1 VHVQQRFSRDNRR
14 KTAYDTSD
22 ILEKCIMQQSTSH
35 AGVYSLV
42 SGLLGLVMCLG
53 VSAQTPSSLRT
64 VRITRGS
71 EAQEIAR
78 FTVEVADE
86 PEEWRRGLMERPTL
100 APEAGMLFIFP
111 NVVSRSFWMMN
122 TLIALDILFV
132 DAHGYIINMHENVP
146 PCLAPRRCP
155 TYASAAPAQYVLE
168 IAGGQSRVSGVQ
180 VGDRL
185 HF

>member
-1 VHVQQRFSRDNRR
+1 M
-14 KTAYDTSD
+14 
-22 ILEKCIMQQSTSH
+22 MQQSTSH
-35 AGVYSLV
+35 AYVYSLV
-42 SGLLGLVMCLG
+42 SGLLGLVMCLN
-53 VSAQTPSSLRT
+53 VSAQTPSPLRT

-71 EAQEIAR
+71 EGQEIAR

-86 PEEWRRGLMERPTL
+86 PEEWRQGLMERPTL

-111 NVVSRSFWMMN
+111 DVAPRSFWMMK

-132 DAHGYIINMHENVP
+132 DAQGYIINIHENVP
-146 PCLAPRRCP
+146 PCLPPRRCP
-155 TYASAAPAQYVLE
+155 SYASAAPARYVLE
-168 IAGGQSRVSGVQ
+168 IAGGQSGARGMR

>member
-1 VHVQQRFSRDNRR
+1 
-14 KTAYDTSD
+14 
-22 ILEKCIMQQSTSH
+22 MPQSTSH
-35 AGVYSLV
+35 AYVYSLV
-42 SGLLGLVMCLG
+42 SGLLGIVMCFE
-53 VSAQTPSSLRT
+53 VSAQTPSPLRT
-64 VRITRGS
+64 VRLTRGG
-71 EAQEIAR
+71 EGQEIAR

-100 APEAGMLFIFP
+100 APDAGMLFIFP
-111 NVVSRSFWMMN
+111 DAEPRAFWMMK

-132 DAHGYIINMHENVP
+132 DAHGYIINIHANVP
-146 PCLAPRRCP
+146 PCLPPRRCP

-168 IAGGQSRVSGVQ
+168 IAGGQSGARGLR